1 MYFWTLA
8 GGSALSRNASLQI
21 RTQEA
26 EAIQGIKVS
35 TEHGPE
41 YLELNLE
48 PPGYLAMMAEEKAF
62 KNSYHEIITLY
73 YNVSG
78 MIHRFYL
85 HKFS

>member
-1 MYFWTLA
+1 MYFWTPA
-8 GGSALSRNASLQI
+8 GGSSLSRNASLQI

-48 PPGYLAMMAEEKAF
+48 PPGYLAMMAEEKAVN
-62 KNSYHEIITLY
+62 NSYHGIISLY

-78 MIHRFYL
+78 RINRFYS
-85 HKFS
+85 HKLS